1 MKNTGR
7 GDLVNLPIALA
18 AGAALASRLGDP
30 VRAGTLWGAAEADGE
45 RAPRPTTTATLTEY
59 EPYLEPIRGEAFDA
73 ARSQGR
79 TLSLEQAVAYALAD
93 HP

>member
-1 MKNTGR
+1 
-7 GDLVNLPIALA
+7 
-18 AGAALASRLGDP
+18 
-30 VRAGTLWGAAEADGE
+30 VRAGTLWGAAEADAE

-79 TLSLEQAVAYALAD
+79 TLSLEQAVAYALGD
-93 HP
+93 HT